1 MNNETIEIKK
11 SNVLASYEEA
21 RKAGA
26 NGYMQFLENL
36 FGKELFKP
44 KNVMERVKTFDDA
57 LKELGDDNQ
66 LVKEYYERWKLVGDK
81 DVSKDYVAYLKLR
94 IITAALNE
102 GWEPE
107 FIPGERRWAPYF
119 LLYTKEEY
127 EKLNDD
133 VRARVV
139 YRSYIFADANGGV
152 SYAYASHGSAAVSA
166 YVGSRLAFKSEE
178 LAEYAGKQF
187 LDIYADFML
196 PNQFTEESC
205 MPMPE

>member
-26 NGYMQFLENL
+26 NGYIQFLENL

-66 LVKEYYERWKLVGDK
+66 LVKEYYERWQLVGDK

-139 YRSYIFADANGGV
+139 YRSSYNAYAGGGV
-152 SYAYASHGSAAVSA
+152 SYAGAYYDSA
-166 YVGSRLAFKSEE
+166 YVYANIGSRLAFKSEK
-178 LAEYAGKQF
+178 LAEYAGMQF

-196 PNQFTEESC
+196 PNQFTEE
-205 MPMPE
+205 

>member
-66 LVKEYYERWKLVGDK
+66 LVKEYYERWQLVGDK

-139 YRSYIFADANGGV
+139 YRSYFNAYAYGGV
-152 SYAYASHGSAAVSA
+152 SYAAANYDSAVVNANI
-166 YVGSRLAFKSEE
+166 GSRLAFKSEK
-178 LAEYAGKQF
+178 LAEYAGMQF

-196 PNQFTEESC
+196 PNQFTEE
-205 MPMPE
+205 

>member
-66 LVKEYYERWKLVGDK
+66 LVKEYYERWQLVGDK

-139 YRSYIFADANGGV
+139 CRSSSYASAFGGV
-152 SYAYASHGSAAVSA
+152 SYAYAAYDSATVNAGI
-166 YVGSRLAFKSEE
+166 GSRLAFKSEK
-178 LAEYAGKQF
+178 LAEYAGMQF

-196 PNQFTEESC
+196 PNQFTEE
-205 MPMPE
+205 

>member
-66 LVKEYYERWKLVGDK
+66 LVKEYYERWQLVGDK

-107 FIPGERRWAPYF
+107 FIPGKRRWAPYF

-139 YRSYIFADANGGV
+139 YRSSSNAGAFGGV
-152 SYAYASHGSAAVSA
+152 SFAYASNDSASVNA
-166 YVGSRLAFKSEE
+166 YIGSRLAFKSEK
-178 LAEYAGKQF
+178 LAEYAGMQF

-196 PNQFTEESC
+196 PNQFTEE
-205 MPMPE
+205 

>member
-66 LVKEYYERWKLVGDK
+66 LVKEYYERWQLVGDK

-133 VRARVV
+133 VKARVV
-139 YRSYIFADANGGV
+139 YRAGYNANAYGGV
-152 SYAYASHGSAAVSA
+152 SYAGASYDAA
-166 YVGSRLAFKSEE
+166 YVRANIGSRLAFKSEK
-178 LAEYAGKQF
+178 LAEYAGMQF

-196 PNQFTEESC
+196 PNQFTEE
-205 MPMPE
+205 

>member
-66 LVKEYYERWKLVGDK
+66 LVKEYYERWQLVGDK

-139 YRSYIFADANGGV
+139 YRSYSNANAYGGV
-152 SYAYASHGSAAVSA
+152 SYAVADSDSAVVAASI
-166 YVGSRLAFKSEE
+166 GSRLAFKSEK
-178 LAEYAGKQF
+178 LAEYAGMQF

-196 PNQFTEESC
+196 PNQFTEE
-205 MPMPE
+205 

>member
-66 LVKEYYERWKLVGDK
+66 LVKEYYERWQLVGDK

-139 YRSYIFADANGGV
+139 YRSYIYANAYGGV
-152 SYAYASHGSAAVSA
+152 SYALASYDFADVYANI
-166 YVGSRLAFKSEE
+166 GSRLAFKSEK
-178 LAEYAGKQF
+178 LAEYAGMQF

-196 PNQFTEESC
+196 PTNLRRNKPC
-205 MPMPE
+205 RKKK

>member
-26 NGYMQFLENL
+26 NGYMRFLENL

-66 LVKEYYERWKLVGDK
+66 LVKEYYERWQLVGDK

-139 YRSYIFADANGGV
+139 YRSGSVADVVGGV
-152 SYAYASHGSAAVSA
+152 SFASAGYDSAYVSA
-166 YVGSRLAFKSEE
+166 SVGSRLAFKSEK
-178 LAEYAGKQF
+178 LAEYAGMQF

-196 PNQFTEESC
+196 PNQFTEE
-205 MPMPE
+205 

>member
-66 LVKEYYERWKLVGDK
+66 LVKEYYERWQLVGDK

-139 YRSYIFADANGGV
+139 FRSHSNAYASGGV
-152 SYAYASHGSAAVSA
+152 SYAFAYSDSASVYAG
-166 YVGSRLAFKSEE
+166 VGSRLAFKSEK
-178 LAEYAGKQF
+178 LAEYAGMQF

-196 PNQFTEESC
+196 PNQFTEE
-205 MPMPE
+205 

>member
-66 LVKEYYERWKLVGDK
+66 LVKEYHERWQLVGDK

-102 GWEPE
+102 GWKPE
-107 FIPGERRWAPYF
+107 FIPGECRWAPYF
-119 LLYTKEEY
+119 LLYTKDEY
-127 EKLNDD
+127 ERLNDD

-139 YRSYIFADANGGV
+139 YRSS
-152 SYAYASHGSAAVSA
+152 SYAYALGGVSCADADNGSANVGA
-166 YVGSRLAFKSEE
+166 YIGSRLAFKSEE

-196 PNQFTEESC
+196 PNQITEE
-205 MPMPE
+205 

>member
-66 LVKEYYERWKLVGDK
+66 LVKEYYERWQLVGDK

-94 IITAALNE
+94 IITAALN
-102 GWEPE
+102 
-107 FIPGERRWAPYF
+107 
-119 LLYTKEEY
+119 
-127 EKLNDD
+127 
-133 VRARVV
+133 
-139 YRSYIFADANGGV
+139 
-152 SYAYASHGSAAVSA
+152 
-166 YVGSRLAFKSEE
+166 
-178 LAEYAGKQF
+178 
-187 LDIYADFML
+187 
-196 PNQFTEESC
+196 
-205 MPMPE
+205 

>member
-44 KNVMERVKTFDDA
+44 KNVMERVKTFDNA

-66 LVKEYYERWKLVGDK
+66 LVKEYYERWQLVGDK

-139 YRSYIFADANGGV
+139 YRPCGYAVAHGGV
-152 SYAYASHGSAAVSA
+152 SSAGAYFDSASVGASI
-166 YVGSRLAFKSEE
+166 GSRLAFKSEK
-178 LAEYAGKQF
+178 LAEYAGMQF

-196 PNQFTEESC
+196 PNQFTEE
-205 MPMPE
+205 

>member
-26 NGYMQFLENL
+26 NGYMRFLENL

-66 LVKEYYERWKLVGDK
+66 LVKEYYERWQLVGDK

-139 YRSYIFADANGGV
+139 YRSSNNANAVGGV
-152 SYAYASHGSAAVSA
+152 SYASA
-166 YVGSRLAFKSEE
+166 YDDSANVDANIGSRLAFKSEK
-178 LAEYAGKQF
+178 LAEYAGMQF

-196 PNQFTEESC
+196 PNQFTEE
-205 MPMPE
+205 

>member
-1 MNNETIEIKK
+1 MNNEIIEIKK
-11 SNVLASYEEA
+11 SYILKSYEEA
-21 RKAGA
+21 RMCGA
-26 NGYMQFLENL
+26 YVYMKFLENL

-57 LKELGDDNQ
+57 LKELSDDNQ
-66 LVKEYYERWKLVGDK
+66 LVKEYYERWQLVGDK
-81 DVSKDYVAYLKLR
+81 DISKDYVAYLKLR

-133 VRARVV
+133 VKARAG
-139 YRSYIFADANGGV
+139 YRSGSYVCASGSV
-152 SYAYASHGSAAVSA
+152 SLAGAGYNSAFV
-166 YVGSRLAFKSEE
+166 YTNIGSRLAFKSEE

-196 PNQFTEESC
+196 PNQFTE
-205 MPMPE
+205 

>member
-26 NGYMQFLENL
+26 NGYIQFLENL

-66 LVKEYYERWKLVGDK
+66 LVKEYYERWQLVGDK

-139 YRSYIFADANGGV
+139 YRSGSSASAYGGV
-152 SYAYASHGSAAVSA
+152 SVASADSDSADVSA
-166 YVGSRLAFKSEE
+166 YIGSRLAFKSEK
-178 LAEYAGKQF
+178 LAEYAGMQF

-196 PNQFTEESC
+196 PNQFTEE
-205 MPMPE
+205 

>member
-66 LVKEYYERWKLVGDK
+66 LVKEYYERWQLVGDK

-139 YRSYIFADANGGV
+139 YRSSHNANAYGGV
-152 SYAYASHGSAAVSA
+152 SCANANSGSARVSA
-166 YVGSRLAFKSEE
+166 SIGSRLAFKSEK
-178 LAEYAGKQF
+178 LAEYAGMQF

-196 PNQFTEESC
+196 SNQFTEE
-205 MPMPE
+205 

>member
-66 LVKEYYERWKLVGDK
+66 LVKEYHERWQLVGDK

-102 GWEPE
+102 GWKPE
-107 FIPGERRWAPYF
+107 FIPGECRWAPYF
-119 LLYTKEEY
+119 LLYTKDEY
-127 EKLNDD
+127 ERLNDD

-139 YRSYIFADANGGV
+139 YRSYGHAYASGGV
-152 SYAYASHGSAAVSA
+152 SAAAAYHDSACVTASI
-166 YVGSRLAFKSEE
+166 GSRLAFKSEE

-196 PNQFTEESC
+196 PNQITEE
-205 MPMPE
+205 

>member
-66 LVKEYYERWKLVGDK
+66 LVKEYYERWQLVGDK

-139 YRSYIFADANGGV
+139 YRSNINANANGGV
-152 SYAYASHGSAAVSA
+152 SYANANHDSANVNAD
-166 YVGSRLAFKSEE
+166 VGSRLAFKSEK
-178 LAEYAGKQF
+178 LAEYAGMQF

-196 PNQFTEESC
+196 PNQFTEE
-205 MPMPE
+205 

>member
-44 KNVMERVKTFDDA
+44 NNVMERVKTFDDA

-66 LVKEYYERWKLVGDK
+66 LVKEYYERWQLVGDK

-139 YRSYIFADANGGV
+139 YRSYYNASAFGGV
-152 SYAYASHGSAAVSA
+152 SYALAHYDSA
-166 YVGSRLAFKSEE
+166 YVYAHIGSRLAFKSEK
-178 LAEYAGKQF
+178 LAEYAGMQF

-196 PNQFTEESC
+196 PNQFTEE
-205 MPMPE
+205 

>member
-66 LVKEYYERWKLVGDK
+66 LVKEYYERWQLVGDK

-139 YRSYIFADANGGV
+139 YRSNHNAYANGGV
-152 SYAYASHGSAAVSA
+152 SYAYANYDSANVYANI
-166 YVGSRLAFKSEE
+166 GSRLAFKSGK
-178 LAEYAGKQF
+178 LAEYAGMQF

-196 PNQFTEESC
+196 PNQFTEE
-205 MPMPE
+205 

>member
-66 LVKEYYERWKLVGDK
+66 LVKEYYERWQLVGDK

-139 YRSYIFADANGGV
+139 YRSSCSADAYGGV
-152 SYAYASHGSAAVSA
+152 SCAYASYYSA
-166 YVGSRLAFKSEE
+166 YVYADIGSRLAFKSEK
-178 LAEYAGKQF
+178 LAEYAGMQF

-196 PNQFTEESC
+196 PNQFTEE
-205 MPMPE
+205 

>member
-26 NGYMQFLENL
+26 NGYMRFLENL

-66 LVKEYYERWKLVGDK
+66 LVKEYYERWQLVGDK

-139 YRSYIFADANGGV
+139 CRSGYDANASGGV
-152 SYAYASHGSAAVSA
+152 SCASASSDSA
-166 YVGSRLAFKSEE
+166 YVSASIGSRLAFKSEK
-178 LAEYAGKQF
+178 LAEYAGMQF

-196 PNQFTEESC
+196 PNQFTEE
-205 MPMPE
+205 

>member
-26 NGYMQFLENL
+26 NGYIQFLENL

-66 LVKEYYERWKLVGDK
+66 LVKEYYERWQLVGDK

-139 YRSYIFADANGGV
+139 FRSNNYAYANGGV
-152 SYAYASHGSAAVSA
+152 SCASA
-166 YVGSRLAFKSEE
+166 YYDSPSVYAVIGSRLAFKSEK
-178 LAEYAGKQF
+178 LAEYAGMQF

-196 PNQFTEESC
+196 PNQFTEE
-205 MPMPE
+205 

>member
-66 LVKEYYERWKLVGDK
+66 LVKEYYERWQLVGDK

-119 LLYTKEEY
+119 LLYTKDEY

-139 YRSYIFADANGGV
+139 YRSNYNAHAYGGV
-152 SYAYASHGSAAVSA
+152 SYALASYDSA
-166 YVGSRLAFKSEE
+166 YVSACIGSRLAFKSEE

-196 PNQFTEESC
+196 PNQFTEE
-205 MPMPE
+205 